1 MDAAADITKVPL
13 AHQALLFSI
22 YTAAVISLTSQEAIQ
37 LLGTTREEALN
48 RFTRGTKLALTRS
61 NFMKNYNM
69 TILQALL
76 LYMVLTMSI
85 YMGPELTVN
94 YADIVKRSC

>member
-13 AHQALLFSI
+13 AYQALLFSI
-22 YTAAVISLTSQEAIQ
+22 YTTAVISLTSQEAVQ

-76 LYMVLTMSI
+76 LYMVLAMSPDT
-85 YMGPELTVN
+85 GPELTVN
-94 YADIVKRSC
+94 CIGLVNRSC